1 LNKPAVSGATPK
13 QLPKVTQRYYG
24 WVIALVMG
32 TAGAVSMGMCLFNF
46 GLFIKPMGDELG
58 LSRATFGWAQSL
70 RQVAGAVS
78 SPVLGRLV
86 DRFGSRFLLPASV
99 VLTGAAMIGMSY
111 AQTEL
116 HLLLALSVIGIAGYA
131 IPGGILTNVPVM
143 KWFEHDRGRAMG
155 LVSACSLIGGM
166 VFLPFTQE
174 LIDRVG
180 WRNAWFSLACLGVA
194 VVVPLALIFVR
205 RQPEDFGLLPDG
217 ATAAEAA
224 DANLND
230 DQHYTA
236 KQAMRTRSFWVLALI
251 FTLMSI
257 SIASIGLHRI
267 PAFMDRGLSP
277 AWVAWAMA
285 LDSVL
290 AGVAS
295 VATGLLA
302 NRVGIRRIGA
312 LGFGLLATA
321 CYLTIIAQDLWLM
334 ALSMSVFGLGI
345 GTVMQMQNLIWP
357 AFFGRTHVGSIR
369 GVVMPVTLVVSA
381 LSAPFAGYVYD
392 TTGSY
397 TSVWWAAVVLMSLG
411 GLLSLS
417 LRRPPAQP
425 KAQFS

>member
-1 LNKPAVSGATPK
+1 
-13 QLPKVTQRYYG
+13 
-24 WVIALVMG
+24 MG
-32 TAGAVSMGMCLFNF
+32 IAGAVSMGMCLFNF
-46 GLFIKPMGDELG
+46 GLFIKPMGDDLG

-70 RQVAGAVS
+70 RQVSGALS

-86 DRFGSRFLLPASV
+86 DRYGSRLLLPMSV
-99 VLTGAAMIGMSY
+99 TLTGAAMIGLSY

-116 HLLLALSVIGIAGYA
+116 HLLIAISVIGLAGYA
-131 IPGGILTNVPVM
+131 IPGAILTNVPVM
-143 KWFEHDRGRAMG
+143 KWFEHNRGRAMG

-166 VFLPFTQE
+166 VFLPLTQE
-174 LIDRVG
+174 LIDRAG
-180 WRNAWFSLACLGVA
+180 WRGAWFYLACIGMA
-194 VVVPLALIFVR
+194 IVVPLVLIFVR

-217 ATAAEAA
+217 ASAA
-224 DANLND
+224 DAEQGGLQDAHQFTSN
-230 DQHYTA
+230 
-236 KQAMRTRSFWVLALI
+236 QALRTRSFWLLALI

-302 NRVGIRRIGA
+302 NRLGIQRIGA
-312 LGFGLLATA
+312 IGFGFLAAA
-321 CYLTIIAQDLWLM
+321 CYLTIIAHDLWLM
-334 ALSMSVFGLGI
+334 ALSMAVFGVGI
-345 GTVMQMQNLIWP
+345 GVVMQMQNLIWP
-357 AFFGRTHVGSIR
+357 AFFGRAHVGSIR
-369 GVVMPVTLVVSA
+369 GVVMPITLVVSA

-397 TSVWWAAVVLMSLG
+397 TSVWWAAVALMSLG
-411 GLLSLS
+411 GVLSLIA
-417 LRRPPAQP
+417 RPPPTQGEP
-425 KAQFS
+425 LERKPRG